1 MKENKKEL
9 LKLISKIAVALA
21 VFVFVLINYKE
32 LVNIDVREIVSAAPS
47 LLPAVLSVLA
57 IYCVKGLVLVIP
69 ASLVYISVGMAFSP
83 LTAVLVNIAGILV
96 EFTASYLFG
105 LFLGG
110 DYINKMM
117 QKQKYGKKILEM
129 QENKKDASVFLMR
142 FITVFPLHFV
152 FVPGACSESNIV
164 YDSR

>member
-9 LKLISKIAVALA
+9 IKLISKIAVALA

-83 LTAVLVNIAGILV
+83 LTAPTEL
-96 EFTASYLFG
+96 
-105 LFLGG
+105 
-110 DYINKMM
+110 
-117 QKQKYGKKILEM
+117 
-129 QENKKDASVFLMR
+129 
-142 FITVFPLHFV
+142 
-152 FVPGACSESNIV
+152 
-164 YDSR
+164 